1 MIHVVY
7 LNEDIKL
14 GKKGV
19 NYVTTIVDECMC
31 SFHKIEQENDVG
43 IDGQIEL
50 FDERRLP
57 IGKLISVQVKTGRSY
72 YDLDKDECYIPIGT
86 HREYWMKIEMPV
98 IGVVCVMDE
107 KYESVKTA
115 FWVDIKEYLLKNPT
129 ASRVKFNM
137 SIHNELSKEKF
148 RKYFFFLVCEKAPC
162 IDFNE
167 ALLLLD
173 GNTVDK
179 ALAMDM
185 LLIFFSQKLKT
196 WEKAFELY
204 DKRDAIVDYANF
216 MGAISYAY
224 YHPDHWLTKG
234 RHEFSEESKKYV
246 QQKVKMFSKEDIIN
260 VLSIIEEHYFD
271 RGSLG
276 QTAEIIIKNVSDS
289 ENKLLHIILN
299 SEIDEDMRYDA
310 ELILAYQ
317 NKEYYMQN
325 IKEITCMDSE
335 CTELIVKYIND
346 FGYFDL
352 Y

>member
-1 MIHVVY
+1 MVY
-7 LNEDIKL
+7 LNEDIKI

-19 NYVTTIVDECMC
+19 SYVTTIVDECMC

-72 YDLDKDECYIPIGT
+72 YDLDKNECHISIGT
-86 HREYWMKIEMPV
+86 DREYWMKIDMPV
-98 IGVVCVMDE
+98 IGIVCVMDE

-115 FWVDIKEYLLKNPT
+115 FWVDIKEYLLK
-129 ASRVKFNM
+129 
-137 SIHNELSKEKF
+137 
-148 RKYFFFLVCEKAPC
+148 
-162 IDFNE
+162 
-167 ALLLLD
+167 
-173 GNTVDK
+173 
-179 ALAMDM
+179 
-185 LLIFFSQKLKT
+185 
-196 WEKAFELY
+196 
-204 DKRDAIVDYANF
+204 
-216 MGAISYAY
+216 ISYAY

-246 QQKVKMFSKEDIIN
+246 QQKVKMFSEEDIMN
-260 VLSIIEEHYFD
+260 VLTIIEEHYFD

-276 QTAEIIIKNVSDS
+276 QTAEIIIRNASNS
-289 ENKLLHIILN
+289 ENKLLNIILN
-299 SEIDEDMRYDA
+299 SEIDDDMRYDA
-310 ELILAYQ
+310 EVILAYQ

>member
-1 MIHVVY
+1 MQVVY
-7 LNEDIKL
+7 LNEDIKI

-72 YDLDKDECYIPIGT
+72 YDLDKNECHISIGT
-86 HREYWMKIEMPV
+86 HREYWMKIDMPV
-98 IGVVCVMDE
+98 IGIVCVMDE

-115 FWVDIKEYLLKNPT
+115 FWVDIKEYLLKNPKAT
-129 ASRVKFNM
+129 TVKFSM
-137 SIHNELSKEKF
+137 AIHNELSKEKF
-148 RKYFFFLVCEKAPC
+148 RKYFYFLICKKVPC
-162 IDFNE
+162 INFNE
-167 ALLLLD
+167 SLSLLD
-173 GNTVDK
+173 GNAVDK
-179 ALAMDM
+179 VLSMNM
-185 LLIFFSQKLKT
+185 LLLFFTKKVKT
-196 WEKAFELY
+196 WEIAFKLY

-216 MGAISYAY
+216 MEAISYAY

-246 QQKVKMFSKEDIIN
+246 QQKVKMFSEEDIMN
-260 VLSIIEEHYFD
+260 VLTIIEEHYFD

-276 QTAEIIIKNVSDS
+276 QTAEIIIRNVSNS
-289 ENKLLHIILN
+289 ENKLLNIILN
-299 SEIDEDMRYDA
+299 SEIDDDMRYDA
-310 ELILAYQ
+310 EVILAYQ

>member
-1 MIHVVY
+1 MVY

-19 NYVTTIVDECMC
+19 NYVTTVVDECMC
-31 SFHKIEQENDVG
+31 SFHKIEQENDIG

-50 FDERRLP
+50 FDEGHLP
-57 IGKLISVQVKTGRSY
+57 IGILISVQVKTGRSY
-72 YDLDKDECYIPIGT
+72 YDLDKAECYIPIGA

-98 IGVVCVMDE
+98 IGIVCVMDE

-115 FWVDIKEYLLKNPT
+115 FWVDIKEQLLLNPT
-129 ASRVKFNM
+129 ASTIKFNM

-148 RKYFFFLVCEKAPC
+148 RKYFYCLVCKKAP
-162 IDFNE
+162 IVEFDE

-173 GNTVDK
+173 GSAMDK
-179 ALAMDM
+179 VLAMDM
-185 LLIFFSQKLKT
+185 LLTFFSQEVKT
-196 WEKAFELY
+196 WEIAFGLY
-204 DKRDAIVDYANF
+204 DKSDKVVDCSSF
-216 MGAISYAY
+216 MEAISYVY

-246 QQKVKMFSKEDIIN
+246 QQKVKMFSEEDIMN

-271 RGSLG
+271 RGSRG

-289 ENKLLHIILN
+289 ESKLLHIILN
-299 SEIDEDMRYDA
+299 SEIDDDMRYDA
-310 ELILAYQ
+310 EVILAYQ

-325 IKEITCMDSE
+325 VKKITCMDSE
-335 CTELIVKYIND
+335 CTELIVKYIKD

>member
-1 MIHVVY
+1 MVY

-14 GKKGV
+14 GKKSV

-98 IGVVCVMDE
+98 IDIVCVMDE

-129 ASRVKFNM
+129 ASTVKFNM

-148 RKYFFFLVCEKAPC
+148 KKYFFFLICKKAPC

-173 GNTVDK
+173 GNAIDK
-179 ALAMDM
+179 VLAMDM
-185 LLIFFSQKLKT
+185 LMIFS
-196 WEKAFELY
+196 
-204 DKRDAIVDYANF
+204 R
-216 MGAISYAY
+216 
-224 YHPDHWLTKG
+224 
-234 RHEFSEESKKYV
+234 KK
-246 QQKVKMFSKEDIIN
+246 
-260 VLSIIEEHYFD
+260 
-271 RGSLG
+271 
-276 QTAEIIIKNVSDS
+276 
-289 ENKLLHIILN
+289 
-299 SEIDEDMRYDA
+299 
-310 ELILAYQ
+310 
-317 NKEYYMQN
+317 
-325 IKEITCMDSE
+325 
-335 CTELIVKYIND
+335 
-346 FGYFDL
+346 
-352 Y
+352 

>member
-1 MIHVVY
+1 MVY

-72 YDLDKDECYIPIGT
+72 YDLDKDECYIPVGM

-98 IGVVCVMDE
+98 IGIVCVMDE

-115 FWVDIKEYLLKNPT
+115 FWVDIKEYILENPKAT
-129 ASRVKFNM
+129 TVKFNM

-148 RKYFFFLVCEKAPC
+148 RKYFYFLICKKAPC

-173 GNTVDK
+173 GNARDRV
-179 ALAMDM
+179 LAMDM
-185 LLIFFSQKLKT
+185 LLIFFSQKVKT

-204 DKRDAIVDYANF
+204 NKRDKIVDYNNF
-216 MGAISYAY
+216 MEAISYAY

-246 QQKVKMFSKEDIIN
+246 QQKVKMFSEEDIKN

-276 QTAEIIIKNVSDS
+276 QTGDN
-289 ENKLLHIILN
+289 
-299 SEIDEDMRYDA
+299 
-310 ELILAYQ
+310 YQ
-317 NKEYYMQN
+317 
-325 IKEITCMDSE
+325 E
-335 CTELIVKYIND
+335 C
-346 FGYFDL
+346 FGF
-352 Y
+352 